1 MSKLKKHRSIE
12 HLKSRYGFMFS
23 LPWLIGVII
32 FFLLPL
38 VQSIIYSFAEVKLRV
53 GGLDTSLIGLENY
66 LYVLK
71 EDGQFTNNL
80 GKSLS
85 NFAYSFPL
93 ILILSLILG
102 ILLNQEFKGRVFFRA
117 LYFLPVIIASGVVM
131 ELIFRATTSNISSAG
146 TDTSVRESMISVGT
160 VIDWL
165 GLPATISQYINT
177 VIGAIMNLVWSCGIQ
192 IVLWISG
199 MQAIPDLLY
208 EVAKVEG
215 ATKWEEFWFITFPM
229 LSRVT
234 VLVAIFTMVELIT
247 AKTDSV
253 MKQSYTFMQAQ
264 EYGQASAMLW
274 IYFVVIGVI
283 MGLLIFLYNRF
294 CAKRWE

>member
-1 MSKLKKHRSIE
+1 MSKLKKQRSIE

-23 LPWLIGVII
+23 LPWLIGVVL

-38 VQSIIYSFAEVKLRV
+38 IQSIIYSFSDVELRV
-53 GGLDTSLIGLENY
+53 GGLDTQFLGFENY
-66 LYVLK
+66 IYVLTK
-71 EDGQFTNNL
+71 EGSYTNNL

-131 ELIFRATTSNISSAG
+131 ELIFKATTSDISSAG
-146 TDTSVRESMISVGT
+146 TDTSVRDSMISVGT

-165 GLPATISQYINT
+165 GLPATISEYINK
-177 VIGAIMNLVWSCGIQ
+177 VISAIMNLVWSCGIQ

-234 VLVAIFTMVELIT
+234 ILVAVFTMVELIT
-247 AKTDSV
+247 AKTDAV
-253 MKQSYTFMQAQ
+253 MKQSYNFMQQQ

-274 IYFVVIGVI
+274 VYFIIIGVI
-283 MGLLIFLYNRF
+283 MGALVFLYHRF
-294 CAKRWE
+294 CARRWE

>member
-117 LYFLPVIIASGVVM
+117 L
-131 ELIFRATTSNISSAG
+131 
-146 TDTSVRESMISVGT
+146 
-160 VIDWL
+160 
-165 GLPATISQYINT
+165 
-177 VIGAIMNLVWSCGIQ
+177 
-192 IVLWISG
+192 
-199 MQAIPDLLY
+199 
-208 EVAKVEG
+208 
-215 ATKWEEFWFITFPM
+215 
-229 LSRVT
+229 
-234 VLVAIFTMVELIT
+234 
-247 AKTDSV
+247 
-253 MKQSYTFMQAQ
+253 
-264 EYGQASAMLW
+264 
-274 IYFVVIGVI
+274 
-283 MGLLIFLYNRF
+283 
-294 CAKRWE
+294 